1 MGAITATAGT
11 LGVTATAGSI
21 NDAAD
26 DNTADF
32 TAGGLI
38 TLTAQDEIGVLGSGS
53 DTDLEFAASSS
64 VNVSTTGTGAID
76 LDGLG
81 ALTLSDVDTDGTLC
95 WSDYCEFSSGSVDRN
110 FDGASGTNGRCSIVL
125 STTSGDIDRF
135 SATEV
140 ENVNFGQPDDAVVRL
155 SLLQSRMINDMMER
169 LPGYC
174 NLIRRVCTIDST
186 T

>member
-1 MGAITATAGT
+1 MVAAGGSGDSVTLSTTTGGVVATLVTGADAVSITATAGDITVGAITATGGT
-11 LGVTATAGSI
+11 IGVTATAGSI

-64 VNVSTTGTGAID
+64 VDVSTTRTGAID

-81 ALTLSDVDTDGTLC
+81 ALTLTDVDTNDGTIT
-95 WSDYCEFSSGSVDRN
+95 VDGGGALTVT
-110 FDGASGTNGRCSIVL
+110 DVASGNNNAIAL
-125 STTSGDIDRF
+125 TTSSGDITGL
-135 SATEV
+135 AT
-140 ENVNFGQPDDAVVRL
+140 VNL
-155 SLLQSRMINDMMER
+155 
-169 LPGYC
+169 
-174 NLIRRVCTIDST
+174 
-186 T
+186 

>member
-1 MGAITATAGT
+1 MWTLDGSTVDAGGAIKRRMWLQRKWRHVTLSTTTGGVVAIDAVSITANAGDITVGAITATAGT

-81 ALTLSDVDTDGTLC
+81 ALTLTDVDTNDGTIT
-95 WSDYCEFSSGSVDRN
+95 VDAG
-110 FDGASGTNGRCSIVL
+110 GAIIPMFNWQQQCDCV
-125 STTSGDIDRF
+125 DH
-135 SATEV
+135 
-140 ENVNFGQPDDAVVRL
+140 
-155 SLLQSRMINDMMER
+155 
-169 LPGYC
+169 
-174 NLIRRVCTIDST
+174 LIR
-186 T
+186 